1 MPFTNTD
8 LNQSIKTSNKK
19 VLTFLPSG
27 IKTTPAW
34 LFEEFTSSSLAKH
47 GIRRLLKGHRTY
59 NLASDEEIDNI
70 EYMIQLADS
79 DLADSDSVLNISKDT
94 PITYLGF
101 GKWKIDG

>member
-1 MPFTNTD
+1 MSFTNND

-19 VLTFLPSG
+19 VLTLLPSG

-59 NLASDEEIDNI
+59 NLASDEEVDGIDGI
-70 EYMIQLADS
+70 EYMIQLD
-79 DLADSDSVLNISKDT
+79 DGDDGNSVLHISKDT

-101 GKWKIDG
+101 GRWK